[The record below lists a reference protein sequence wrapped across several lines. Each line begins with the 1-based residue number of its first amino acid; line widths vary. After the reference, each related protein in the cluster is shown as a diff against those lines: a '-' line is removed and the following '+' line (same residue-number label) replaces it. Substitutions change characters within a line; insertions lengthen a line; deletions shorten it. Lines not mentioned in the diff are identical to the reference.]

1 MDKSMMDKYLKEMRE
16 MQKRA
21 GSMPAVSENI
31 EQTANPD
38 TATGGLIVSAT
49 SLKGLFPVTRA
60 LVTVYKGTPENAEEI
75 DRDYTDE
82 SGRTKK
88 FILPT
93 PPFSASQT
101 AGSAQTPY
109 ALYNISIKSDG
120 FIDWLETDIPV
131 FPNTVSLQSADLTLS
146 GTAGKNDTPRPFS
159 DFPKFDL

>member
-1 MDKSMMDKYLKEMRE
+1 MDKNMMDKYLREMRE

-21 GSMPAVSENI
+21 GAVPTFSVNTEAPV
-31 EQTANPD
+31 TPD
-38 TATGGLIVSAT
+38 TSKGGLIVSVT
-49 SLKGLFPVTRA
+49 SLRGLFPVTNA

-75 DRDYTDE
+75 DRDYTDQ

-88 FILPT
+88 FVLDT

-101 AGSAQTPY
+101 AGNSTTPF

-120 FIDWLETDIPV
+120 FVDWLETDIPV
-131 FPNTVSLQSADLTLS
+131 FPNTVSLQSADLALS
-146 GTAGKNDTPRPFS
+146 GAAGKNDAPRPFS